1 MCIQEVGR
9 AEVDGIKSHMRR
21 SCRQRTLYSSDV
33 ACAHIES
40 LPTHSAVEVI
50 RRPYRSS
57 RCSALYLAHSFSIR
71 LVTSGEAIPNRRNDR
86 IVARTLMLCRCSLS
100 EPTILPHSG
109 QREPGG
115 KIGPLGRRP

>member
-1 MCIQEVGR
+1 MLTQWKQTTICVDSAWSTFRNRGYTEMCIQEVGR

-57 RCSALYLAHSFSIR
+57 RFSALYLAHSFSIR
-71 LVTSGEAIPNRRNDR
+71 LVTSCE
-86 IVARTLMLCRCSLS
+86 
-100 EPTILPHSG
+100 
-109 QREPGG
+109 
-115 KIGPLGRRP
+115 